1 MPATDILVPPADEAL
16 ADLPALVA
24 VEAAPAV
31 PAGFPFATELSLE
44 PLIDYWRARERDPNP
59 GVARLARTVCEEV
72 DQHATC
78 RGQLN
83 TIEQLDGIQGLID
96 MLMLAVFPPAAAT
109 AAITG
114 AIPPFQRRSFYYTS
128 RFAEVMMGKDRTIKQ
143 PLNIDY
149 ATMERQMTQ
158 MAYLLILGREYGAE
172 IPDNQGSLI
181 FTVPDYS
188 IGLYRHYGVNFDSS
202 FVRVRVVGTKPVLNL
217 EQVQHLLHNRH
228 RLELWYE
235 LLPPERFAFE
245 GFNLLQLVDV
255 TTQEILSE
263 LKYDLLE
270 RDVLQ
275 AADRLEQIQEKLR
288 VLFARPA
295 L

>member
-1 MPATDILVPPADEAL
+1 MPAPDLLTLAADEAQL
-16 ADLPALVA
+16 PADLLGAVA
-24 VEAAPAV
+24 VEPV
-31 PAGFPFATELSLE
+31 PEVPPRFPFSTELSLE
-44 PLIDYWRARERDPNP
+44 PLIAYWRERERDPNP

-72 DQHATC
+72 KEHASC
-78 RGQLN
+78 RGNLHD
-83 TIEQLDGIQGLID
+83 IEQLDGIQGLID
-96 MLMLAVFPPAAAT
+96 MLMMAVFPPAATTT
-109 AAITG
+109 AISG

-128 RFAEVMMGKDRTIKQ
+128 RFAEVMMGRDRTIKQ

-149 ATMERQMTQ
+149 ATMERHMTQ

-172 IPDNQGSLI
+172 IPEAQSGLI

-202 FVRVRVVGTKPVLNL
+202 FVRVRVVGEKPELTP

-228 RLELWYE
+228 RLELWYR
-235 LLPPERFAFE
+235 LLPPERFALE

-263 LKYDLLE
+263 LKYDLL
-270 RDVLQ
+270 
-275 AADRLEQIQEKLR
+275 
-288 VLFARPA
+288 
-295 L
+295 